1 VDNWQGDLEHTL
13 RSEAE
18 ESESDA
24 AKLAARTRDLGDV
37 AFDAMTR
44 GDLLAVTSSDRSYVG
59 TVRYARGD
67 LVSLETDGGWIDA
80 NLSGPLHL
88 VIRRRAYS
96 DGFDRVAGAPTFKAR
111 LTEYEL
117 TGELVE
123 VVAPHAGVSV
133 KGRIAAVARDH
144 LMLTTADG
152 QDVFVPLLQIA
163 FVVRHNG

>member
-1 VDNWQGDLEHTL
+1 VDNWNDDLEHTL

-24 AKLAARTRDLGDV
+24 AKLAARTRALSDV

-96 DGFDRVAGAPTFKAR
+96 DGFDRVAGAKTFKAR
-111 LTEYEL
+111 LSEHEL
-117 TGELVE
+117 TGEPIE
-123 VVAPHAGVSV
+123 IVAPLAGVSM
-133 KGRIAAVARDH
+133 KGRIAAVAKDH
-144 LMLTTADG
+144 VMLTTADG
-152 QDVFVPLLQIA
+152 QDVFVPLSQIA
-163 FVVRHNG
+163 FVVRHKG

>member
-1 VDNWQGDLEHTL
+1 MDSWNDDLEHTV

-24 AKLAARTRDLGDV
+24 AKLAKRARALGDV

-44 GDLLAVTSSDRSYVG
+44 GDLLAVASSDRSYVG

-80 NLSGPLHL
+80 NLVGPLHL

-96 DGFDRVAGAPTFKAR
+96 DGFDRVAGADTFKAR
-111 LTEYEL
+111 LSEYEL

-123 VVAPHAGVSV
+123 IVAPHAGVSM
-133 KGRIAAVARDH
+133 KGHISAVAKDH

-152 QDVFVPLLQIA
+152 QDVFVPLSQIA
-163 FVVRHNG
+163 FVVRPKS